1 MKISNNPR
9 FSTASSLEGDEHLQL
24 DQLVV
29 AQVHHDP
36 IQEKRVEEE
45 QESKSN
51 NQFHI
56 KFLDNYQTSTYY
68 LLIIMTPF
76 FFNSL
81 VSSEEVQDQGR
92 DVEEVKKVSEV
103 DDSKEHINEDSIQ
116 NTESYS
122 IAGILMFLL
131 YLPFLHIECIKYLI
145 IYSIYFLSLEMH
157 CYVNSLEFY
166 IPYTRNI
173 LQNNMH
179 YDDFTQICSNNH
191 ISDDELGELRISFE
205 SLLSF
210 RSSVFIRIENT
221 SSSRTTLNESPTQS
235 EYFSATEDR

>member
-76 FFNSL
+76 FLNSL

-92 DVEEVKKVSEV
+92 DVEEVKKVSEA

-131 YLPFLHIECIKYLI
+131 YLPF
-145 IYSIYFLSLEMH
+145 
-157 CYVNSLEFY
+157 
-166 IPYTRNI
+166 
-173 LQNNMH
+173 
-179 YDDFTQICSNNH
+179 
-191 ISDDELGELRISFE
+191 
-205 SLLSF
+205 
-210 RSSVFIRIENT
+210 
-221 SSSRTTLNESPTQS
+221 
-235 EYFSATEDR
+235 

>member
-1 MKISNNPR
+1 MI
-9 FSTASSLEGDEHLQL
+9 
-24 DQLVV
+24 
-29 AQVHHDP
+29 
-36 IQEKRVEEE
+36 
-45 QESKSN
+45 
-51 NQFHI
+51 
-56 KFLDNYQTSTYY
+56 
-68 LLIIMTPF
+68 
-76 FFNSL
+76 
-81 VSSEEVQDQGR
+81 
-92 DVEEVKKVSEV
+92 
-103 DDSKEHINEDSIQ
+103 
-116 NTESYS
+116 
-122 IAGILMFLL
+122 LL
-131 YLPFLHIECIKYLI
+131 YLPFCHIECIKYLI

-166 IPYTRNI
+166 IPYTWNT

-235 EYFSATEDR
+235 EYFSATEDRWKAFLFVIRNCFFIAFLCFYSSLWKKKYVIKLTITYGILKAPAASDL